1 MFSPL
6 ELFVAMLATWEIVEI
21 YRHSLLFADRRSKM
35 EARVDKLGDLFQC
48 NFCLA
53 PWVAALCL
61 LILMTEHIPEGNE
74 ILDGLRRVTR
84 ILRLPLYAF
93 AVARL
98 ANLGNDLTHDYCRTP
113 KHDKYLPPWVEPTS
127 NTNLSSADDYGNSE
141 PDDGGTSEPTPTEPV
156 RLAGSSLD
164 LRSTD

>member
-1 MFSPL
+1 MFSLL
-6 ELFVAMLATWEIVEI
+6 ELFVAVFATWEIVEI

-35 EARVDKLGDLFQC
+35 ETRVDRLGDLFQC

-53 PWVAALCL
+53 PWVGLLCL
-61 LILMTEHIPEGNE
+61 LILTTEHIPEGND

-84 ILRLPLYAF
+84 VLRLPLYAF

-98 ANLGNDLTHDYCRTP
+98 ANLGNDLTYRYCRTP
-113 KHDKYLPPWVEPTS
+113 KHDKLLPAWVEPTS
-127 NTNLSSADDYGNSE
+127 NTNLSSNDEYGSSE
-141 PDDGGTSEPTPTEPV
+141 PDAGDYGEPV
-156 RLAGSSLD
+156 PAEPSKLAGSSLD